1 MELTREQLWQQGQ
14 LWYRQGWMDAAREAL
29 ETTFNRCSEI
39 PLMRAQAADLLGR
52 IAVRENRFTTGSN
65 WFRWGLKALD
75 TEADNALAFAMQVRL
90 YMAMAADGHV
100 DRAIRSMQQ
109 LEPYAAMRTARQ
121 QAIFHM
127 NFAVMYM
134 QNEFYPQALARLTK
148 TESLLFFQEDMADLG
163 YALHTNLGV
172 VLIELSQWSQAQD
185 QLRKAL
191 TFTTGHSIHAINE
204 LTRVAHLTGDDDLAY
219 QFATQAMHGMWGT
232 LMTFE
237 KSELAHLCEILAR
250 LANHWGAASLKSQLL
265 DTSQTLYGQLGMWRQ
280 WRRLQVDTDLTSQQ
294 KGVPMTPFVTEVAR
308 FAQLLQAMLAQDIL
322 DPKFPPLADVRT
334 QIAQA
339 LAEQAQWN
347 PESREH
353 LNLVCRLADY
363 GLTAIDYEV
372 VKNPHQSSAAWARY
386 QQHPTLSIRLLQS
399 LHLPLAVINGIMDH
413 HEQPNS
419 NGFPEGKSEA
429 RISEIA
435 LVFAVA
441 HAYAWQVIYLGIKHT
456 QALDEVQNQAGIA
469 LAQAWVERLVSLF
482 RPGTA
487 MRPLNP

>member
-1 MELTREQLWQQGQ
+1 MEPTREQLWQQGQ
-14 LWYRQGWMDAAREAL
+14 LWYRQGWMEAAREAL
-29 ETTFNRCSEI
+29 EASINFSSEI

-65 WFRWGLKALD
+65 WFRWGLQAMD

-127 NFAVMYM
+127 NFAVMHM
-134 QNEFYPQALARLTK
+134 QNEFYPQALARLT
-148 TESLLFFQEDMADLG
+148 TAESLLIFQEDLADLG

-172 VLIELSQWSQAQD
+172 VLIEMSQWSQAQD

-191 TFTTGHSIHAINE
+191 DFTAGHGIHAINE
-204 LTRVAHLTGDDDLAY
+204 LTRVAQLTGDDALAY
-219 QFATQAMHGMWGT
+219 QFATQAMQGMWGT

-250 LANHWGAASLKSQLL
+250 LANHWGATSLKTQLL

-294 KGVPMTPFVTEVAR
+294 RSTPITPFVNEVAR

-334 QIAQA
+334 QVAQG
-339 LAEQAQWN
+339 LAEQAEWN
-347 PESREH
+347 RESREH

-372 VKNPHQSSAAWARY
+372 VKNPHLTPASWARY
-386 QQHPTLSIRLLQS
+386 QQHPALSLRLLQS
-399 LHLPLAVINGIMDH
+399 LELPTVVANGIMDH
-413 HEQPNS
+413 HEQPDS
-419 NGFPEGKSEA
+419 KGFPKGKSEDH
-429 RISEIA
+429 ISEIA

-441 HAYAWQVIYLGIKHT
+441 HAYAWQVVYQGIKHT
-456 QALDEVQNQAGIA
+456 QALDEIKNQAGLA
-469 LAQAWVERLVSLF
+469 LSQGWAERLVSLF
-482 RPGTA
+482 HT
-487 MRPLNP
+487 

>member
-1 MELTREQLWQQGQ
+1 MDPKCEKLWQQGQ
-14 LWYRQGWMDAAREAL
+14 LWYRQGWMQAAREAL
-29 ETTFNRCSEI
+29 EATFNLCSEI
-39 PLMRAQAADLLGR
+39 PLLRAQAADLLGR
-52 IAVRENRFTTGSN
+52 IAVRENRFTAGSN
-65 WFRWGLKALD
+65 WFRWGLKVLD

-134 QNEFYPQALARLTK
+134 QNEFYLQALARLTK
-148 TESLLFFQEDMADLG
+148 AESRLIFQEDVAELG

-172 VLIELSQWSQAQD
+172 VLIELSHWDQAQD
-185 QLRKAL
+185 HLRKAL
-191 TFTTGHSIHAINE
+191 NFTTGPGIHAINE
-204 LTRVAHLTGDDDLAY
+204 LTRVAQLTGKDDLAY

-232 LMTFE
+232 LMIFE

-250 LANHWGAASLKSQLL
+250 LANHWGAFSLKSQLL

-280 WRRLQVDTDLTSQQ
+280 WRRLQVDTDLVSHHNSI
-294 KGVPMTPFVTEVAR
+294 PLTPFVKEVTR

-322 DPKFPPLADVRT
+322 DPKFPLLADVRT
-334 QIAQA
+334 QVAHA
-339 LAEQAQWN
+339 LAKQAQWDA
-347 PESREH
+347 EAREH

-372 VKNPHQSSAAWARY
+372 VKNPHQSPTSWARY
-386 QQHPTLSIRLLQS
+386 QQHPALSLRLLQP
-399 LHLPLAVINGIMDH
+399 LQLPAAVTDGIMDH
-413 HEQPNS
+413 HEQPNGK
-419 NGFPEGKSEA
+419 GFPEGKPEPH
-429 RISEIA
+429 ISEIA

-441 HAYAWQVIYLGIKHT
+441 HAYAWQVAYLGINHT
-456 QALDEVQNQAGIA
+456 QALNEVQSQAGLS
-469 LAQAWVERLVSLF
+469 LATEWTARLASLF
-482 RPGTA
+482 TTET
-487 MRPLNP
+487 